1 MTVHAEP
8 RERHPGRLLAWLVF
22 VLVLTAL
29 NYAARFSG
37 AETPDDLAY
46 RYSSSIAAAVQFAF
60 MLGIA
65 LLIARGLPR
74 RETFALVA
82 PRAWGR
88 ALGLAALSLVLIYPA
103 SIGILQ
109 ALSLVTDENPT
120 CEQGLAPT
128 EWDGSRA
135 GAFAAF
141 FVAVV
146 FVGPFVEEMIYRGL
160 GFSLF
165 APYGTWVAI
174 LATGVLFGAAH
185 GLLVALPALVAF
197 GIAVGWLRARTR
209 SIYPTVL
216 VHAAFNGIAL
226 IASLFVSSN
235 C

>member
-1 MTVHAEP
+1 MHADP
-8 RERHPGRLLAWLVF
+8 AARHPGRLLAWLVF
-22 VLVLTAL
+22 VLALTGL
-29 NYAARFSG
+29 NYAARLSG

-46 RYSSSIAAAVQFAF
+46 RYSSSVAAVIQFGL

-74 RETFALVA
+74 RETFGLVR
-82 PRAWGR
+82 PRSWKR
-88 ALGLAALSLVLIYPA
+88 ALGLVALSLVTIYTI
-103 SIGILQ
+103 SLVVVQ
-109 ALSLVTDENPT
+109 ALSLFTDENPT

-128 EWDGSRA
+128 EWDESRA

-146 FVGPFVEEMIYRGL
+146 FVGPFVEEMTYRGL
-160 GFSLF
+160 GFTLI
-165 APYGTWVAI
+165 APFGTWTAI

-197 GIAVGWLRARTR
+197 GIVVGWLRSRTE

-216 VHAAFNGIAL
+216 VHGAFNGIAL
-226 IASLFVSSN
+226 VAALLVSSP

>member
-1 MTVHAEP
+1 MSVEPTV
-8 RERHPGRLLAWLVF
+8 RRPGRLAGWLVF
-22 VLVLTAL
+22 VLALTAL
-29 NYAARFSG
+29 NYAARLSG
-37 AETPDDLAY
+37 TETPDDLAY
-46 RYSSSIAAAVQFAF
+46 RYSSSIAAAVQFAL

-74 RETFALVA
+74 RAVFALVS
-82 PRAWGR
+82 PDSWRR
-88 ALGLAALSLVLIYPA
+88 ALGLGALSLLSIYA
-103 SIGILQ
+103 LSFAFVQL
-109 ALSLVTDENPT
+109 LSLVTDENPT

-146 FVGPFVEEMIYRGL
+146 FVGPFVEELIYRGL
-160 GFSLF
+160 GFALL
-165 APYGTWVAI
+165 APFGTWTAI

-185 GLLVALPALVAF
+185 GLVVALPPLVVF
-197 GIAVGWLRARTR
+197 GIVVAWLRSRTG

-216 VHAAFNGIAL
+216 VHSAFNGIAL
-226 IASLFVSSN
+226 VAALFVSSP